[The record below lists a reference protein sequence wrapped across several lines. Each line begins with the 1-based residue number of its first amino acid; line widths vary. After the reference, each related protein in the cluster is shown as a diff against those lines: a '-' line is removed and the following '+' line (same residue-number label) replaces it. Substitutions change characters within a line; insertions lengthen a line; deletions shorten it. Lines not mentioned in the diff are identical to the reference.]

1 MNLGGGGTTYIRE
14 AGNLQRKRNQMAS
27 YEFTVTINTQYLE
40 EQSDPARSN
49 YVFAYAV
56 TIKNTG
62 QVAAQLISRH
72 WLITDANNHVQE
84 VRGLGVVGNQPL
96 LQPGEQYEYTSG
108 MSMATPQGSMAGDYF
123 CVAEDGEQFEVKI
136 PEFVLS
142 LPRTLH

>member
-1 MNLGGGGTTYIRE
+1 
-14 AGNLQRKRNQMAS
+14 MAA
-27 YEFTVTINTQYLE
+27 YEFTVDVKTQYME
-40 EQSDPARSN
+40 EQSEPAQEF
-49 YVFAYAV
+49 YVFAYHI

-72 WLITDANNHVQE
+72 WVITDAANHVEE
-84 VRGLGVVGNQPL
+84 VRGLGVLGLQPL
-96 LQPGEQYEYTSG
+96 LQPGEVYEYTSG
-108 MSMATPQGSMAGDYF
+108 TQLATPQGSMFGEYF